1 MKSINYQEFHRL
13 IEFLKSKILNA
24 QLQEVYHFEK
34 GLVLGFYAH
43 KTFWLVVDLTTNP
56 TFVLYENDKPPVSKS
71 QKPKPVTL
79 FINSHLKNRYLVDVK
94 YEAAWGRRA
103 LFCFSENLL
112 KYHFEVILIPSYP
125 NFIVY
130 AEDKKI
136 SWIKEQS
143 IDFSQVEN
151 SQQHEVDE
159 FRSPEVIKEEWEERF
174 KKKPE
179 ALRDEKRSWELK
191 KQKDIEK
198 KKQAI
203 QKINQSIN
211 DDEEKVYY
219 EIGEYLKYHELSE
232 LPKEWQGFVDLKKNK
247 DWNREH
253 IFAKA
258 KGFDRKRQGANARV
272 ALLLSEIKALQALDY
287 QDNLKKSKHN
297 ISPLRSSSS
306 MSLRKL
312 ELNPQALAY
321 MGRNAKDNVELL
333 KQAQSWD
340 LWFHLKDYPSSY
352 VILRRNKNYKLS
364 QQDLVK
370 IIDWFIR
377 ESFGSKKELHLLS
390 FDVIYTECRF
400 VRPIKGDKLGRVNYS
415 NEKSFHWKPAT
426 S

>member
-1 MKSINYQEFHRL
+1 MKSINYEEFYRL
-13 IEFLKSKILNA
+13 IEFLKSKILNS

-56 TFVLYENDKPPVSKS
+56 SFILYENEKPPVSKS

-79 FINSHLKNRYLVDVK
+79 FINSHLKNRYLVDIK
-94 YEAAWGRRA
+94 YEVRWGRRA
-103 LFCFSENLL
+103 QFCFSENSL
-112 KYHFEVILIPSYP
+112 KYHFEAILIPSYP
-125 NFIVY
+125 NFIVFS
-130 AEDKKI
+130 EDKKV

-143 IDFSQVEN
+143 LDFSQEE
-151 SQQHEVDE
+151 SFRHEVEE

-179 ALRDEKRSWELK
+179 ILRDERRHWEQK

-203 QKINQSIN
+203 DKIQQSIN
-211 DDEEKVYY
+211 EDEEKVYY
-219 EIGEYLKYHELSE
+219 EIGEFLKYHDLSE
-232 LPKEWQGFVDLKKNK
+232 LDQEWQKFVDLKKSK

-253 IFAKA
+253 VFAKA
-258 KGFDRKRQGANARV
+258 KGFDRKRKGAQARV
-272 ALLLSEIKALQALDY
+272 ELLLSEIKVLQGLDY
-287 QDNLKKSKHN
+287 QESVKKSKHN
-297 ISPLRSSSS
+297 ISPLKSASS

-312 ELNPQALAY
+312 ELSPQAFAY
-321 MGRNAKDNVELL
+321 MGKNAKDNVELL

-370 IIDWFIR
+370 IIDWFVR
-377 ESFGSKKELHLLS
+377 ESFGSKKELNLLS
-390 FDVIYTECRF
+390 FDVIYTECRY

-415 NEKSFHWKPAT
+415 NEKSFHWKPA
-426 S
+426 SS